1 MADYAIYTEEMKQQK
16 YTILIPNMLPMHFQM
31 MVPIMRQFGYNA
43 KIMDNYGKQL
53 AELGLKY
60 VHNDT
65 CYPAILVIGQ
75 LIDAVNSGKYDP
87 NKVALLMTQTGGGC
101 RASNYIFLLRKAL
114 KKAGYGHIPVISFN
128 FSGMEKESAFKLTA
142 PFALRLLLAV
152 LYGDML
158 MQLRNQCRP
167 YELNPGDTDRLAKQW
182 TDRLT
187 EEMKKGG
194 GPIGGY
200 LKLKKTYRKMVR
212 DFASIPMDRTKK
224 KVRVGIVGEIFVK
237 FSPLGNNHLDDFL
250 VSEGAEVIMPG
261 FLDFCLYTTYNAIE
275 DYKLYGRGKKT
286 VWIYRIVYNFLLK
299 NRRVLN
305 EAIRKEG
312 TFRPS
317 VDFEH
322 SRKRAE
328 DYIGLGVKMGE
339 GWLLTAEMLELA
351 DDGAQGIV
359 CTQPFGCLPNHIVGK
374 GMMKP
379 IKEGNSEVNIVAIDY
394 DAGAT
399 QINQENRIKMMLAN
413 AREVLERQESQP
425 KTQ

>member
-1 MADYAIYTEEMKQQK
+1 MQYLTPNFTKDMLKD
-16 YTILIPNMLPMHFQM
+16 YTILIPNMA
-31 MVPIMRQFGYNA
+31 PIQFALIQAALDSEGCHVEVLKNRGS
-43 KIMDNYGKQL
+43 NVSQ
-53 AELGLKY
+53 LGLRY

-65 CYPAILVIGQ
+65 CYPALLVIGQ
-75 LIDAVNSGKYDP
+75 FLDALNSGEYDLHHT
-87 NKVALLMTQTGGGC
+87 ALLISQSGGGC

-114 KKAGYGHIPVISFN
+114 KKAGYGHIPVVSFN
-128 FSGMEKESAFKLTA
+128 LSGMEKESAFKISLPMA
-142 PFALRLLLAV
+142 VRLIQAV

-167 YELNPGDTDRLAKQW
+167 YELNQGDTERLAKEW
-182 TDRLT
+182 TNRLT
-187 EEMKKGG
+187 REMEDTSLLKSYLEVKKN
-194 GPIGGY
+194 
-200 LKLKKTYRKMVR
+200 YRQMVR
-212 DFASIPMDRTKK
+212 DFAKIPMDRTKK

-261 FLDFCLYTTYNAIE
+261 FLDFCLYCVYNSIG
-275 DYKLYGRGKKT
+275 DYELYGRGKKT
-286 VWIYRIVYNFLLK
+286 VPIYRIVYRYLLK
-299 NRRVLN
+299 KRREIN
-305 EAIRKEG
+305 QIIAEEG
-312 TFRPS
+312 TFHSS
-317 VDFEH
+317 VDFDH
-322 SRKRAE
+322 SRERAK

-351 DDGAQGIV
+351 EDGALGIV

-379 IKEGNSEVNIVAIDY
+379 IKEGNSHVNIVAIDY

-413 AREVLERQESQP
+413 AREELERQEHI
-425 KTQ
+425 K

>member
-1 MADYAIYTEEMKQQK
+1 MADYAIYTEEMKRER
-16 YTILIPNMLPMHFQM
+16 YTILVPNMLPMHFQM
-31 MVPIMRQFGYNA
+31 MVPIMRQFGYN
-43 KIMDNYGKQL
+43 IEVMDNYGKRL

-75 LIDAVNSGKYDP
+75 LIDAIESGKYDP
-87 NKVALLMTQTGGGC
+87 HKIALLMTQTGGGC

-114 KKAGYGHIPVISFN
+114 KKAGYEYIPVVSFN
-128 FSGMEKESAFKLTA
+128 ISGMEKESAFQLSA
-142 PFALRLLLAV
+142 PLLLRLLLAV
-152 LYGDML
+152 LYGDLL

-167 YELNPGDTDRLAKQW
+167 YERNFGDTDALAKRW

-187 EEMKKGG
+187 REMEKGG
-194 GPIGGY
+194 GLLGSY
-200 LKLKKTYRKMVR
+200 LKMKTYYREMVR
-212 DFASIPMDRTKK
+212 DFAAIPMDRTKK
-224 KVRVGIVGEIFVK
+224 KVKVGIVGEIFVK

-261 FLDFCLYTTYNAIE
+261 FLDFCLYTAYNAIE
-275 DYKLYGRGKKT
+275 DYKLYGRGKRT
-286 VWIYRIVYNFLLK
+286 VGIYRLAYQFLLK

-305 EAIRKEG
+305 DAIRKEG
-312 TFRPS
+312 TFSSS

-322 SRKRAE
+322 SRKRAAE
-328 DYIGLGVKMGE
+328 YIGLGVKMGE

-379 IKEGNSEVNIVAIDY
+379 IKEGNCDVNIVAIDY

-413 AREVLERQESQP
+413 AREVLERKDETKHQ
-425 KTQ
+425 